1 MKLKKILRILFATL
15 FIIFMGY
22 IVFRIAMMKDSRT
35 LSDIYATDGAI
46 SAFAEDGD
54 GAFLTHRTAE
64 EISGDGYFAAYA
76 MVYIPS
82 SRELQI
88 TARYNDSVPNRYL
101 LGSDPDNY
109 AWELR
114 DADGNVLARGKILD
128 FREKYIYNYVKLSFE
143 NIDITDDTEL
153 RLFLISEDVNYPDD
167 GTDGLLIHR
176 AGTDFKEYKPDKT
189 ERTALIAG
197 SN

>member
-1 MKLKKILRILFATL
+1 MKLKKILRILFASL

-46 SAFAEDGD
+46 SAFAKDGSA
-54 GAFLTHRTAE
+54 AFLTHRTAE
-64 EISGDGYFAAYA
+64 EISSDGYFAAYA

-82 SRELQI
+82 SSELQI

-101 LGSDPDNY
+101 LGSNPDNY
-109 AWELR
+109 AWELW
-114 DADGNVLARGKILD
+114 DADGKVLSRGNILD

-143 NIDITDDTEL
+143 NIDISDDTEL
-153 RLFLISEDVNYPDD
+153 RLYLVSEDVNYPENDT
-167 GTDGLLIHR
+167 GGLLIHR
-176 AGTDFKEYKPDKT
+176 AGTDFKEYKPDKA
-189 ERTALIAG
+189 ERTALAADG
-197 SN
+197 N